1 MPVIHRTKIGE
12 PGLLGRT
19 ALSRL
24 RAMILRMDFGRYYQ
38 PRRKLDHI
46 RDRLMQHNMCAH
58 ASSTA
63 HARTTT
69 PGGPVSRIDTV
80 ATHLCKNVNR
90 SVLKSGFYVPKYRT
104 QTGGV
109 HRKYS

>member
-1 MPVIHRTKIGE
+1 MLVLHKTYVSE
-12 PGLLGRT
+12 PGLLGQA
-19 ALSRL
+19 ALSRMQTVKGMVS
-24 RAMILRMDFGRYYQ
+24 AGWYYQ